1 MNAIGRKGLR
11 PFLTLD
17 LSRLLSRAGA
27 AVPTGIDRVELAY
40 AEYLLAHAP
49 ERTEFVALHPLGRF
63 GTLPQA
69 TTMRFV
75 EALSARWDAG
85 AADDGSA
92 ARLGRRL
99 LHGLML
105 PRADRGAVQPEP
117 RNTVYLLLSHHHLNR
132 PAMVADTITRRRAAF
147 VPMVHDLIPLQFPEY
162 CREQEAAKHASRID
176 TVCRLADAVLVPSQ
190 AVRQSLLP
198 YLAQA
203 GRAHVPVWPV
213 PHGVH
218 LRALPQPDPGAGNT
232 AEPPAHPYFVCLGT
246 IEGRKN
252 HLLLLTIWR
261 RLVEE
266 QGARAPHLVLI
277 GKRGWKNEQA
287 LDLIERCPSLQ
298 RVVTEHNALP
308 DQDVARLL
316 KGARALLFPSF
327 GEGYGLPLAEALS
340 LGVPAICSDI
350 PVFREVGDG
359 MPIHLDPLDGLGW
372 MQTIKAFIDDDPHR
386 VGQCMALRHWS
397 APGWIDS
404 VAAAMRLIDQ
414 AGIANGLARRLDMP
428 AP

>member
-1 MNAIGRKGLR
+1 MNALGGHDGLP

-40 AEYLLAHAP
+40 AAYLLAHAP
-49 ERTEFVALHPLGRF
+49 ERTELVALHPLGRF
-63 GTLPQA
+63 GTLPHMA
-69 TTMRFV
+69 TARFV
-75 EALSARWDAG
+75 DALAARWDRG
-85 AADDGSA
+85 AADDGTA

-105 PRADRGAVQPEP
+105 PRADRGIIQPEP
-117 RNTVYLLLSHHHLNR
+117 RDTIYLLLSHHHLTR
-132 PAMVADTITRRRAAF
+132 PAVVAETIARRRAVF

-162 CREQEAAKHASRID
+162 CREQEAAKHAVRID
-176 TVCRLADAVLVPSQ
+176 TVCRLADAVLVPSE

-198 YLAQA
+198 HLLRA

-218 LRALPQPDPGAGNT
+218 LRALPQPLPDAR
-232 AEPPAHPYFVCLGT
+232 PPAGPSHPYFVCLGT

-261 RLVEE
+261 RLVEK

-277 GKRGWKNEQA
+277 GKRGWKNEQV
-287 LDLIERCPSLQ
+287 LDLLNRCPSLQ
-298 RVVTEHNALP
+298 GVVSEHNALP
-308 DQDVARLL
+308 DQEVARLL

-327 GEGYGLPLAEALS
+327 GEGYGLPLTEALS

-350 PVFREVGDG
+350 PVFREVGGDL
-359 MPIHLDPLDGLGW
+359 PLYLDPLDGTGW
-372 MQTIKAFIDDDPHR
+372 MRAVVDFVGDSPCRQRQCTQTARRNFP
-386 VGQCMALRHWS
+386 VWT
-397 APGWIDS
+397 DS
-404 VAAAMRLIDQ
+404 VCDALSKAAWHPY
-414 AGIANGLARRLDMP
+414 P
-428 AP
+428 AT

>member
-1 MNAIGRKGLR
+1 MNAIGGRDGLP

-49 ERTEFVALHPLGRF
+49 QRTEFVALHPLGRF
-63 GTLPQA
+63 GTLPHAA
-69 TTMRFV
+69 TVRFV
-75 EALSARWDAG
+75 DALAARWDRG
-85 AADDGSA
+85 AADEGTA

-105 PRADRGAVQPEP
+105 PRADRGMIQPGS
-117 RNTVYLLLSHHHLNR
+117 RDAIYLLLSHHHLTR
-132 PAMVADTITRRRAAF
+132 PAVVADTIARRRAVF

-162 CREQEAAKHASRID
+162 CREQEAAKHAARID
-176 TVCRLADAVLVPSQ
+176 TVSRLADAVLVPSE

-198 YLAQA
+198 HLLRA

-218 LRALPQPDPGAGNT
+218 LRALPQPLPDTRDPA
-232 AEPPAHPYFVCLGT
+232 AAPHPYFVCLGT

-252 HLLLLTIWR
+252 HLLLLTVWR
-261 RLVEE
+261 RLVQE
-266 QGARAPHLVLI
+266 QGERAPHLVLI
-277 GKRGWKNEQA
+277 GKRGWKNEQV
-287 LDLIERCPSLQ
+287 LDLLGRCPSLQ
-298 RVVTEHNALP
+298 GVVTEHNALP
-308 DQDVARLL
+308 DQEVARLL

-350 PVFREVGDG
+350 PVFREVGGDG
-359 MPIHLDPLDGLGW
+359 PVYLDPLDGTGW
-372 MQTIKAFIDDDPHR
+372 MRAITEFVGNPPSRQRQCTQTAARAYPS
-386 VGQCMALRHWS
+386 WS
-397 APGWIDS
+397 DS
-404 VAAAMRLIDQ
+404 VRAALSRLTWHPYPSSRHRQ
-414 AGIANGLARRLDMP
+414 LP
-428 AP
+428 

>member
-1 MNAIGRKGLR
+1 MNALGGRDGL
-11 PFLTLD
+11 PPLILD

-69 TTMRFV
+69 ATARFV
-75 EALSARWDAG
+75 AALAARWDAG
-85 AADDGSA
+85 AADDGAA

-105 PRADRGAVQPEP
+105 PRPDRGAIRSEGPGA
-117 RNTVYLLLSHHHLNR
+117 VYLLLSHHHLTR
-132 PAMVADTITRRRAAF
+132 PAVVADTIARRRAAF

-162 CREQEAAKHASRID
+162 CREQEAARHASRID
-176 TVCRLADAVLVPSQ
+176 TVSQLADAVLVPSE
-190 AVRQSLLP
+190 AVRRSLLP
-198 YLAQA
+198 HLARA

-218 LRALPQPDPGAGNT
+218 LRALPHLDDGPDDPA
-232 AEPPAHPYFVCLGT
+232 PPPHPYFVCLGT

-266 QGARAPHLVLI
+266 QGALAPHLVLI

-287 LDLIERCPSLQ
+287 LDLLGRCPSL
-298 RVVTEHNALP
+298 RGVVTEHNALP
-308 DQDVARLL
+308 DRDVARLL

-350 PVFREVGDG
+350 PVFREVGGDL
-359 MPIHLDPLDGLGW
+359 PLYLDPLDGTGW
-372 MQTIKAFIDDDPHR
+372 MRAIAGLATDPPR
-386 VGQCMALRHWS
+386 GPEPSVPAVRRPYPSWT
-397 APGWIDS
+397 DS
-404 VAAAMRLIDQ
+404 VRDA
-414 AGIANGLARRLDMP
+414 LARVAWHPYPSARHRQP
-428 AP
+428 P

>member
-1 MNAIGRKGLR
+1 MNAFGGRDGLP

-63 GTLPQA
+63 GTLPRAA
-69 TTMRFV
+69 TARFV
-75 EALSARWDAG
+75 DALAARWDRG
-85 AADDGSA
+85 AADDGTA

-105 PRADRGAVQPEP
+105 PLADRGTIQPEP
-117 RNTVYLLLSHHHLNR
+117 RDTIYLLLSHHHLTR
-132 PAMVADTITRRRAAF
+132 PAVVADTIARRRAVF

-162 CREQEAAKHASRID
+162 CREQEAAKHAVRID
-176 TVCRLADAVLVPSQ
+176 TVCRLADAVLVPSE

-198 YLAQA
+198 HLLRA

-218 LRALPQPDPGAGNT
+218 LRALPQPLPDAR
-232 AEPPAHPYFVCLGT
+232 PPAGPSHPYFVCLGT

-252 HLLLLTIWR
+252 HLLLLTVWR

-266 QGARAPHLVLI
+266 QGARAPRLVLI
-277 GKRGWKNEQA
+277 GKRGWKNEQV
-287 LDLIERCPSLQ
+287 LDLLNRCPSLQ
-298 RVVTEHNALP
+298 GVVSEHNALP
-308 DQDVARLL
+308 DQEVARLL

-327 GEGYGLPLAEALS
+327 GEGYGLPLTEALS

-350 PVFREVGDG
+350 PVFREVGNG
-359 MPIHLDPLDGLGW
+359 VPLYLDPLDGLGW
-372 MQTIKAFIDDDPHR
+372 KDAIEAFTGDDR
-386 VGQCMALRHWS
+386 RRAGQGTTSRACP
-397 APGWIDS
+397 APGWTES
-404 VAAAMRLIDQ
+404 VSSAMSLVDR
-414 AGIANGLARRLDMP
+414 AGAIRRLAVADRGM
-428 AP
+428 